1 MKTEIKIQHVQ
12 LKDLTRLH
20 DFVESAC
27 QRVGADENISY
38 AVRLAVEEVCTN
50 IIKHGYKGMSPGPIA
65 LTFRGDD
72 KGITITIADRARPFS
87 PDNAPVPNLSTDW
100 NERQVGGLGWH
111 LVKHMMD
118 QVLYEPNSDGG
129 NIVTLIKKF

>member
-1 MKTEIKIQHVQ
+1 MKTEIKIQHAQ

-27 QRVGADENISY
+27 RRVGADENVSY

-50 IIKHGYKGMSPGPIA
+50 IIKHGYKGKSPGLIA
-65 LTFRGDD
+65 LTFQGDQ
-72 KGITITIADRARPFS
+72 KEITITIADRARPFS
-87 PDNAPVPNLSTDW
+87 PDNAPAPNLSADW
-100 NERQVGGLGWH
+100 NERQIGGLGWH

-118 QVLYEPNSDGG
+118 QVLYEPNPDGG
-129 NIVTLIKKF
+129 NIVTLIKRF